1 MPKKKGA
8 KGKKGAKEKK
18 NNEESPR
25 SIVNMQEKVS
35 RTSRRS
41 NAILKEKVSRTSG
54 RSNVSNGSTE
64 QGTPSASTLDSLE
77 LAENLSRQILS
88 MQKVQNQL
96 LDRISNMDL
105 NQMQMATCLEN
116 FGLMFQEA
124 AENKKLAEKSSQSV
138 MDSKDQEGVVKML
151 ESSSPVLQE
160 SENLSQ
166 PALGSV
172 QQLTSPST
180 VLATNVISSIM
191 STITPFDEEAENF
204 PLFRQMFEM
213 MVHKNEDISVPLKQS
228 LLMKLL
234 AKDVLDMMKTP
245 TISEGD
251 YMVLL
256 ENLDRQYGNKENALQ
271 HYLTL
276 LDQHSF
282 SSDDFD
288 AMEKDLNRFS
298 SIVNVLKSNGSNPD
312 DPFFIRLFVKKLPIR
327 VMGSVYKRM
336 LKGGQTFQDLVKVA
350 YDTIREKKALEAARD
365 HNKKCNRS
373 EEVHTTTVDFES
385 FDSD

>member
-1 MPKKKGA
+1 MPTSGNKHPEEGDTFEVVVTTAPGSGSCGRVQSTHLDRSNRQKSEDLTGKERFAKENSWTPKIRGTQSSRGKKKKRDSRSQKIRIKGQHVGIRYGKISSKFSSIRSKRKMPKKKGA
-8 KGKKGAKEKK
+8 KRKKGAKEKK

-172 QQLTSPST
+172 QQLTSPIQNRQSK
-180 VLATNVISSIM
+180 IS
-191 STITPFDEEAENF
+191 
-204 PLFRQMFEM
+204 
-213 MVHKNEDISVPLKQS
+213 
-228 LLMKLL
+228 
-234 AKDVLDMMKTP
+234 
-245 TISEGD
+245 
-251 YMVLL
+251 
-256 ENLDRQYGNKENALQ
+256 
-271 HYLTL
+271 
-276 LDQHSF
+276 
-282 SSDDFD
+282 
-288 AMEKDLNRFS
+288 
-298 SIVNVLKSNGSNPD
+298 
-312 DPFFIRLFVKKLPIR
+312 
-327 VMGSVYKRM
+327 
-336 LKGGQTFQDLVKVA
+336 
-350 YDTIREKKALEAARD
+350 
-365 HNKKCNRS
+365 
-373 EEVHTTTVDFES
+373 
-385 FDSD
+385 

>member
-8 KGKKGAKEKK
+8 KRKKGAKEKK

-172 QQLTSPST
+172 QQLTSPIQNRQSK
-180 VLATNVISSIM
+180 IS
-191 STITPFDEEAENF
+191 
-204 PLFRQMFEM
+204 
-213 MVHKNEDISVPLKQS
+213 
-228 LLMKLL
+228 
-234 AKDVLDMMKTP
+234 
-245 TISEGD
+245 
-251 YMVLL
+251 
-256 ENLDRQYGNKENALQ
+256 
-271 HYLTL
+271 
-276 LDQHSF
+276 
-282 SSDDFD
+282 
-288 AMEKDLNRFS
+288 
-298 SIVNVLKSNGSNPD
+298 
-312 DPFFIRLFVKKLPIR
+312 
-327 VMGSVYKRM
+327 
-336 LKGGQTFQDLVKVA
+336 
-350 YDTIREKKALEAARD
+350 
-365 HNKKCNRS
+365 
-373 EEVHTTTVDFES
+373 
-385 FDSD
+385 

>member
-1 MPKKKGA
+1 MAKKKGA
-8 KGKKGAKEKK
+8 KGKKT
-18 NNEESPR
+18 NEESPR
-25 SIVNMQEKVS
+25 SIVNMQ
-35 RTSRRS
+35 
-41 NAILKEKVSRTSG
+41 EKVSRTSG

-88 MQKVQNQL
+88 VQNVQNQL
-96 LDRISNMDL
+96 LDRISNMDRD
-105 NQMQMATCLEN
+105 QMQMATCLEKMTA
-116 FGLMFQEA
+116 FFHDFAVQKKRVSEELAPGSGKGL
-124 AENKKLAEKSSQSV
+124 EKSSPSEL
-138 MDSKDQEGVVKML
+138 DSKDQEGVVKML

-191 STITPFDEEAENF
+191 STITPFDGEAENF

-213 MVHKNEDISVPLKQS
+213 MVHKNKDISVPLKQS

-234 AKDVLDMMKTP
+234 EKKVLDMMKTP
-245 TISEGD
+245 TISERD
-251 YMVLL
+251 YKILL
-256 ENLDRQYGNKENALQ
+256 ENLDRQYGNKENAMQ
-271 HYLTL
+271 HYLNL

-282 SSDDFD
+282 SCDDFD
-288 AMEKDLNRFS
+288 AMEKDLTRFT

-327 VMGSVYKRM
+327 VMGPVYKRM
-336 LKGGQTFQDLVKVA
+336 LRGGQTFQDLVKVA
-350 YDTIREKKALEAARD
+350 YDTIREKKALEAARAQ
-365 HNKKCNRS
+365 NKKCNRS
-373 EEVHTTTVDFES
+373 DEVYTTTVDFES